1 MAIYASPVDEAT
13 IEQVI
18 QNAHIQGYSFSRQ
31 YEVKEVRYTGNKDA
45 SYASTLMARTD
56 PGSYKVTGA
65 EWGTR
70 PNGVY
75 VRQFINIPVGSDL
88 IVTDLEGTKHKLK
101 IVGTFEYVDQAAWP
115 GLSNYFLVSDTL
127 ASRIG
132 KMESSQY
139 FLELDPNLVTEHRCQ
154 PGKGFATGNH
164 HLHARLSGSLH
175 RHV

>member
-1 MAIYASPVDEAT
+1 MLAVTLIGLALLGLVLWWLVWLVMKILPMNAFPLGRISRSYQRQRSPNLIFAMVALFVGVISLGFGAVIVESGKNVMGAVQGDQTGENVAIYASPVDEAT

-75 VRQFINIPVGSDL
+75 VRDS
-88 IVTDLEGTKHKLK
+88 
-101 IVGTFEYVDQAAWP
+101 Y
-115 GLSNYFLVSDTL
+115 
-127 ASRIG
+127 
-132 KMESSQY
+132 
-139 FLELDPNLVTEHRCQ
+139 
-154 PGKGFATGNH
+154 
-164 HLHARLSGSLH
+164 
-175 RHV
+175 